1 MGISCG
7 IGSLPEIEGS
17 PRCSCVQPQQQEKPL
32 CSPSPHAHP
41 RSQAPVPTSRALPYG
56 IQMLWDS
63 GFARRAESQR
73 KALPHPS
80 AALCSER
87 FVLPLLSRPLE
98 ASSIG
103 AWPRHKTIH
112 AAVNLPCVPAALLSR
127 RLASVLCPFLCGW
140 QLSGRSEQ
148 KNRAEQEK
156 RWCPRKG
163 AASPVLECAA
173 VLLALRVPPWPH
185 ESTWILGSSQM
196 FPAPL
201 DPAGLIP
208 CPALLW
214 GLSTVPT
221 DLQTREL
228 EGCLGEVWMY
238 PCPTYVPSTSHP
250 CPTDLL
256 PPPHSLH
263 RGKAH
268 CFDPIMHTWK
278 LWGHQRFGVRQ
289 CVPVPTHP
297 ALLHGEPHIPP
308 SHRWDSGRIQVAA
321 LTHLQEG
328 PHCPSP
334 VSDPS
339 FSPLFFLFQRKPNSE
354 TKAKSGRRSRG
365 QSRTRAP
372 NAATPPC
379 CPGFP
384 AAENCTIFSPT
395 APLSPTSPF
404 LLRRFMAFKT
414 FPFQKI

>member
-7 IGSLPEIEGS
+7 IGSLLEIEGS

-32 CSPSPHAHP
+32 CSPSPRAHP

-80 AALCSER
+80 AALCGER

-112 AAVNLPCVPAALLSR
+112 AAVNLPCVPAVLLSR

-163 AASPVLECAA
+163 AASPALECAA
-173 VLLALRVPPWPH
+173 VLLALRVPAWPH
-185 ESTWILGSSQM
+185 ESTWILGSSLPHWILQVSSHVPLCFGVSALSPPTCRLGSWRDAWGRRGCTHVPPM
-196 FPAPL
+196 SHPRPTRVQPTCSHLLTPCTEARLTALTPSCMPGSFGDIKDLGSGNVSLCPHTQHCSMESPTFPR
-201 DPAGLIP
+201 
-208 CPALLW
+208 
-214 GLSTVPT
+214 PT
-221 DLQTREL
+221 DGTQDGSR
-228 EGCLGEVWMY
+228 WQHS
-238 PCPTYVPSTSHP
+238 PTYRRAPTAHP
-250 CPTDLL
+250 QRATPLFLL
-256 PPPHSLH
+256 
-263 RGKAH
+263 
-268 CFDPIMHTWK
+268 F
-278 LWGHQRFGVRQ
+278 
-289 CVPVPTHP
+289 
-297 ALLHGEPHIPP
+297 
-308 SHRWDSGRIQVAA
+308 
-321 LTHLQEG
+321 
-328 PHCPSP
+328 
-334 VSDPS
+334 
-339 FSPLFFLFQRKPNSE
+339 FFLFQRKPNSE

>member
-32 CSPSPHAHP
+32 CSPSPRAHP

-80 AALCSER
+80 AALCGER

-112 AAVNLPCVPAALLSR
+112 AAVNLPCVPAVLLSR

-163 AASPVLECAA
+163 AASPALECAA
-173 VLLALRVPPWPH
+173 VLLALRVPAWPH

-208 CPALLW
+208 RPALLW

-238 PCPTYVPSTSHP
+238 PRPTYVPSTSHP

-339 FSPLFFLFQRKPNSE
+339 FSPLFFSLPEKTKLRNKGKKRQKKQRTE
-354 TKAKSGRRSRG
+354 QDAGT
-365 QSRTRAP
+365 
-372 NAATPPC
+372 
-379 CPGFP
+379 
-384 AAENCTIFSPT
+384 
-395 APLSPTSPF
+395 
-404 LLRRFMAFKT
+404 
-414 FPFQKI
+414 

>member
-32 CSPSPHAHP
+32 CSPSPRAHP

-63 GFARRAESQR
+63 GFARRTESQR

-80 AALCSER
+80 AALCGER
-87 FVLPLLSRPLE
+87 FVLPLLSQPLE

-112 AAVNLPCVPAALLSR
+112 AAVNLPCVPAVLLSR

-173 VLLALRVPPWPH
+173 MLLALCVPTWPH

-208 CPALLW
+208 RPALLW

-238 PCPTYVPSTSHP
+238 PRPTYVPSTSHP

-334 VSDPS
+334 ESDPS
-339 FSPLFFLFQRKPNSE
+339 FSPLFFFSSRENQTQKQRQK
-354 TKAKSGRRSRG
+354 
-365 QSRTRAP
+365 
-372 NAATPPC
+372 
-379 CPGFP
+379 
-384 AAENCTIFSPT
+384 AAEEAEDRAGRGHLTQRPPRAAPAFQLQKIAQFSPPPPPYPQP
-395 APLSPTSPF
+395 PLF
-404 LLRRFMAFKT
+404 F
-414 FPFQKI
+414 

>member
-32 CSPSPHAHP
+32 CSPSPRAHP

-80 AALCSER
+80 AALCGER

-173 VLLALRVPPWPH
+173 MLLALCVPTWPH

-201 DPAGLIP
+201 DPAGLISR
-208 CPALLW
+208 PALLW

-228 EGCLGEVWMY
+228 EGCLGEAWMY
-238 PCPTYVPSTSHP
+238 PRPTYVPSTSHP

-268 CFDPIMHTWK
+268 CFDPIMHAWK

-339 FSPLFFLFQRKPNSE
+339 FSPLFFFSSRENQTQKQRQK
-354 TKAKSGRRSRG
+354 
-365 QSRTRAP
+365 
-372 NAATPPC
+372 
-379 CPGFP
+379 
-384 AAENCTIFSPT
+384 AAEEAEDRAGRGHLTQRPPRAAPAFQLQKIAQFSPPPPPYPQP
-395 APLSPTSPF
+395 PLF
-404 LLRRFMAFKT
+404 F
-414 FPFQKI
+414 